1 MAKDSKPKGC
11 RRLIS
16 MVLSLGLTFLI
27 VVMLGVAALV
37 VEGEVRSGQALDHLS
52 TAVQGPQE
60 GSTAQQK
67 TGYDLTV
74 GLAQMQPAPLDI
86 AANLGTVAG
95 YIDQAA
101 QQNCKLLVLPEL
113 ALTGLDLG
121 DDIWTTAQPLDG
133 FALSRLRELAV
144 ENDIAIAT
152 SVAERADDD
161 VFDTAVFINPDGTFV
176 TGRKLHPPL
185 AEAARFARG
194 NGPQVV
200 DTALGRLGLVL
211 CADAF
216 RADTFENLLDGDPD
230 MVLIMS
236 AAPVLDTQLPGMR
249 VYTPDEWLALAAFY
263 SDRLGIPIISAHACG
278 AVTMQVPWQ
287 PGKPVPATYCGA
299 SRIVNKRTRVNVAPT
314 QGQPMFTA
322 TTVHVGR
329 LGPQLEAEIYGD
341 YIVPRSILYNFV
353 AKITEDQAND
363 FYLTNPRP

>member
-1 MAKDSKPKGC
+1 MAKDGKPRGC
-11 RRLIS
+11 RRI
-16 MVLSLGLTFLI
+16 VGAALSLVLTFVI
-27 VVMLGVAALV
+27 VVMLGIAALV
-37 VEGEVRSGQALDHLS
+37 VEGEVRSSQALDHLS
-52 TAVQGPQE
+52 TAVQGPQD
-60 GSTAQQK
+60 GSSAQK
-67 TGYDLTV
+67 KAGYDLTV
-74 GLAQMQPAPLDI
+74 GLAQMNPVPLDM
-86 AANLGTVAG
+86 AANLGTVAE
-95 YIDQAA
+95 YLDQARK
-101 QQNCKLLVLPEL
+101 QNCKLLVLPEL
-113 ALTGLDLG
+113 ALTGLELG
-121 DDIWTTAQPLDG
+121 DEIWDRAEPLDG
-133 FALSRLRELAV
+133 FAVTRLRELAQ
-144 ENDIAIAT
+144 DSGIAIAT
-152 SVAERADDD
+152 SVVERADDD
-161 VFDTAVFINPDGTFV
+161 IFDTAVFFNPDGTFV

-216 RADTFENLLDGDPD
+216 RAETFENLLEGDPD

>member
-1 MAKDSKPKGC
+1 MPNDPKPKGC
-11 RRLIS
+11 RRIVG
-16 MVLSLGLTFLI
+16 MVFSLGLASMIILT
-27 VVMLGVAALV
+27 LGLAALV

-52 TAVQGPQE
+52 TAVQGPQD
-60 GSTAQQK
+60 GSTSQQK
-67 TGYDLTV
+67 AGYDLTV
-74 GLAQMQPAPLDI
+74 GLAQLQPKPLDV
-86 AANLGTVAG
+86 AANLGTIAEYV
-95 YIDQAA
+95 DQAL
-101 QQNCKLLVLPEL
+101 QQDCKLLVLPEL
-113 ALTGLDLG
+113 ALTGLELG
-121 DDIWTTAQPLDG
+121 DDIWTAAEPLDG
-133 FALSRLRELAV
+133 FAVSRLREIAV
-144 ENDIAIAT
+144 DNDLAIAT

-161 VFDTAVFINPDGTFV
+161 VFDTAIFINPDGTYV

-200 DTALGRLGLVL
+200 DTSMGRLGLVL

-263 SDRLGIPIISAHACG
+263 SDRLGIPVVSAHACG
-278 AVTMQVPWQ
+278 AVSMQVPWQ
-287 PGKPVPATYCGA
+287 PDKPVPATYCGA

-341 YIVPRSILYNFV
+341 YIVPRSILYNFI
-353 AKITEDQAND
+353 AKITEDQANE
-363 FYLTNPRP
+363 FYRTNPRP